1 MYPHPSL
8 PLQGEGGGIRNWR
21 TMKVSLNWIK
31 DYVEIRMEL
40 KDLVDLLTMAGLEV
54 EGTTSVGEGFEKVV
68 VAEIQSVQRHPNAD
82 RLSLVEAK
90 THRETFSIV
99 CGATNIRGGQKV
111 PLALVGARLPNGV
124 EIKRSKIRGVTS
136 DGMLCSEI
144 ELALGQDASG
154 IMILP
159 PHVPLGAD
167 LGEALGLKDTILDI
181 SITPNRPDWLCV
193 IGVAREIAA
202 LTHQRVKYPRPTV
215 TDRGEEIHQKTSV
228 TILDQDLCPRYV
240 ARMIEEVK
248 IGLTPQWMSHR
259 LERVG
264 IRSINN
270 VVDVTNYV
278 MMEYGQPL
286 HAFDFEFLEGGRI
299 IVRRAKEGEEFITL
313 DGVKRTLDGEMLMIC
328 DGAKPVAIAGVMGGL
343 NSEIKEDTKRVLLES
358 AYFNPAG
365 NRRTSKKLG
374 LETEA
379 AYRFGR
385 GIDFGGCLVAANRAT
400 QLIQELAGGRVV
412 EGVVD
417 VYPTPITPSPIRLSV
432 KKVRQILGT
441 EVSAE
446 RVRNCLEDLELEV
459 RGGDGDVLVVT
470 PPSFRGDLEREID
483 LIEEVARLDGYEKIP
498 LTLPKGPPSSEER
511 SKESLVER
519 KAIDTLIYHGYH
531 EVINYSFTS
540 PTSWDRIGLPSDDPR
555 RQHLRILN
563 PLTEDFSVMRTTL
576 IPGLMETVRHNVSR
590 KNSNLKLFELKKV
603 FPPQAGERLP
613 KEVKFLAGLAMGF
626 ERDPHWAFSPRL
638 VDFYDIKG
646 CVEDL
651 LDGLQIKEAMFSKAD
666 DIPYLHPGKA
676 SKVILDHEVLGVLG
690 EVHPQVLGH
699 YEVHETVY
707 LFEMDFSKMVKWAGE
722 GRRFQ
727 PLPKFQAVYRDLSIV
742 VDKALEAERVVEAI
756 RAFRQPFVEE
766 VALFDIYQGPPIPEG
781 KKGVSYRIRYQ
792 TNDRTLT
799 DEEVNRYHEKL
810 LSRLREVFQLDLR
823 Q

>member
-1 MYPHPSL
+1 
-8 PLQGEGGGIRNWR
+8 
-21 TMKVSLNWIK
+21 MKVSLNWIK

-68 VAEIQSVQRHPNAD
+68 VAEIQSVRRHPDAD

-248 IGLTPQWMSHR
+248 IGPTPRWMSHR
-259 LERVG
+259 LEKVG

-417 VYPTPITPSPIRLSV
+417 VYPTPITPSPIRVSV

-540 PTSWDRIGLPSDDPR
+540 PASWDRIGLPPDDPR

-603 FPPQAGERLP
+603 FLPQAGERLP

-651 LDGLQIKEAMFSKAD
+651 LDCLQIKEAMFSKAD

-742 VDKALEAERVVEAI
+742 VDEALEAERVVEAI

-792 TNDRTLT
+792 ANDRTLT